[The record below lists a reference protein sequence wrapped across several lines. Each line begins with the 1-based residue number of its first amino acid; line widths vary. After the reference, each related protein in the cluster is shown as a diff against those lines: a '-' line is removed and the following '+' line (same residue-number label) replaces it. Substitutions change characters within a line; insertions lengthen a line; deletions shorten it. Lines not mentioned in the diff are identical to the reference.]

1 MGATAEF
8 IESALAELRELP
20 AQVSSWQVETGPDA
34 TDDPQCGCAVVWV
47 MLEDEGVDFQTR
59 SQLREIVRNHV
70 RHQTNDGSWVYVRF
84 RTASE
89 PV

>member
-1 MGATAEF
+1 MGATAEI

-34 TDDPQCGCAVVWV
+34 TDDPAVWVWV

-59 SQLREIVRNHV
+59 SQLREIVRNQV

>member
-1 MGATAEF
+1 MGATAET
-8 IESALAELRELP
+8 IESTLAELRGLP

-34 TDDPQCGCAVVWV
+34 TDDPAVWVWV
-47 MLEDEGVDFQTR
+47 MLEDEDVDFQTR
-59 SQLREIVRNHV
+59 SKLREIVRNEV

-84 RTASE
+84 GSASE